1 MGGGTVP
8 RDKGTFPLTFAFVQF
23 FLIPDL
29 KKKSLKMEGEE
40 ITTTTEIIVC
50 LWPPEGEKTN
60 IFYCEETM
68 IGSTLE
74 CCNLLE
80 EGDTKLRATSN
91 LVGN

>member
-1 MGGGTVP
+1 
-8 RDKGTFPLTFAFVQF
+8 
-23 FLIPDL
+23 
-29 KKKSLKMEGEE
+29 MEGEE

-50 LWPPEGEKTN
+50 LWPPEGEKL
-60 IFYCEETM
+60 IYSFYCEETM

-80 EGDTKLRATSN
+80 EEDTKLRATSN